1 MVFSTG
7 CMQRVV
13 RKTSF
18 SEFLSCFHP
27 MIPCDTLPC
36 ISIRSQCSSV
46 SRFPSIAFSI
56 ISASSLKQPISTSG
70 VTARSLCIKAVMNA
84 CDSQDGN
91 TLTSLNP
98 FAIIPL
104 TADHS
109 SSPKSGCIVGTL
121 SVSPDVLNKYISDRG
136 HQQQDQDSCS
146 WGSRTSD
153 FFSLVAS

>member
-1 MVFSTG
+1 MVSSTG
-7 CMQRVV
+7 CMQSGTENIIFRV
-13 RKTSF
+13 
-18 SEFLSCFHP
+18 LSCFHP

-46 SRFPSIAFSI
+46 SRFPCSAFST
-56 ISASSLKQPISTSG
+56 ISASSSEPYRLKQPISTSG
-70 VTARSLCIKAVMNA
+70 VTARSPCIKAVMNA

-136 HQQQDQDSCS
+136 HQPQDQDYCS
-146 WGSRTSD
+146 WG
-153 FFSLVAS
+153 